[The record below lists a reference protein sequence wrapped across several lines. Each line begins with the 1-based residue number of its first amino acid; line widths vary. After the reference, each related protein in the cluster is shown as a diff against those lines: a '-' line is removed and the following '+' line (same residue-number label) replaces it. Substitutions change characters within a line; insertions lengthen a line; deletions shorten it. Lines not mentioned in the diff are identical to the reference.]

1 MVLATV
7 TLSTK
12 RLRVL
17 VATMAA
23 AVLVASVVVPCT
35 VGLWLSNRREATS
48 VRRRDGRPG
57 CGPPVL
63 APQGPCAAA

>member
-17 VATMAA
+17 VATAA
-23 AVLVASVVVPCT
+23 PAVLVASVVVPARS
-35 VGLWLSNRREATS
+35 GS
-48 VRRRDGRPG
+48 G
-57 CGPPVL
+57 
-63 APQGPCAAA
+63 